1 MNPDTYLHN
10 DLADIRHNDNV
21 KEGDKLTTYQFESA
35 EQVKLIHF
43 IWQISYDYHMDVN
56 EVLLRYVPDIESKK
70 TVYTFIRTDKHH
82 GNRWIV
88 LRKESGE
95 EIVIN
100 VYKTYNCF
108 YSINS

>member
-1 MNPDTYLHN
+1 MNPDTYLNN
-10 DLADIRHNDNV
+10 DLADIRYNDTV
-21 KEGDKLTTYQFESA
+21 KEGDKITTYQFESA

-43 IWQISYDYHMDVN
+43 IWRISYDYHMDVN
-56 EVLLRYVPDIESKK
+56 EVLLRYIPDIESKK

-82 GNRWIV
+82 GNRWII
-88 LRKESGE
+88 LRTEGGE

-100 VYKTYNCF
+100 VYNIYNCF